1 MKPINNSRKILLN
14 QSAYWVE
21 GLNGYLYDAIMCY
34 MEKNNMNRTSL
45 ANYLGISKGRVS
57 QILNDGNINFSIEK
71 VIEIA
76 LKVDKFPIFE
86 FSDKDAFYEME
97 NKLSEVKRISIPYNY
112 NDLADF
118 EKNSDNNNE
127 SKIISIDQN
136 HTNNIY
142 SNVG

>member
-21 GLNGYLYDAIMCY
+21 GLNGYLYDAIVCY
-34 MEKNNMNRTSL
+34 MEKNNLNRTSL
-45 ANYLGISKGRVS
+45 ADHLGISKGRVS

-86 FSDKDAFYEME
+86 FSDKEIFYEKE
-97 NKLSEVKRISIPYNY
+97 NKLSEVKRLSIPYNY

-118 EKNSDNNNE
+118 EKGSDNVE
-127 SKIISIDQN
+127 PKIISINQN
-136 HTNNIY
+136 QINNIPLSY
-142 SNVG
+142 VS